1 MDRRR
6 LNRVTLGFIAIV
18 VLILVLM
25 ISGSMRPAEHITLP
39 SGTDTGNENADDGQ
53 TNEGTLAV
61 VEITTET
68 VQSAIAT
75 LARPEAYRRTVQV
88 QQFWEG
94 GSGGY
99 DTTVTV
105 AGSWTRTDRL
115 LPGDRTRHTITNGE
129 STWIWYDNSEEVY
142 VTTSGNISADN
153 EQGIPTY
160 EDVLELP
167 VEEIAEADYRAI
179 ADDIPCIYVETTE
192 DASGY
197 VLRYWVSV
205 ETGLLVAAEKLVDG
219 ETVYRMS
226 SLNVDL
232 SVPERE
238 DFQLPDGSYPVSGG

>member
-6 LNRVTLGFIAIV
+6 MNRVTLGFIAIV

-25 ISGSMRPAEHITLP
+25 ISGSMRPTEHITLP
-39 SGTDTGNENADDGQ
+39 SGTDSGSEDTDDK
-53 TNEGTLAV
+53 TNEDALSV
-61 VEITTET
+61 VEITPET
-68 VQSAIAT
+68 VQAAIAT
-75 LARPEAYRRTVQV
+75 LARPEAYRRTVQI
-88 QQFWEG
+88 QQFWKG

-129 STWIWYDNSEEVY
+129 TTWIWYDNSDEMY
-142 VTTSGNISADN
+142 VAPAGTISADN

-160 EDVLELP
+160 EEILELP
-167 VEEIAEADYRAI
+167 VETIAEADYRAI
-179 ADDIPCIYVETTE
+179 ADDIPCIYVETAV

-197 VLRYWVSV
+197 SLRYWVSV
-205 ETGLLVAAEKLVDG
+205 ETGLLVAAEKLADG

-232 SVPERE
+232 SAPERA